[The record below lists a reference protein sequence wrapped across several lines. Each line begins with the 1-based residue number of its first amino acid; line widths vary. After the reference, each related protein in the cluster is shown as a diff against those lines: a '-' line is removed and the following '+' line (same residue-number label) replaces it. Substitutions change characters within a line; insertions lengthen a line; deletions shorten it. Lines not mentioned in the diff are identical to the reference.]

1 MFELF
6 MMCLFAVIGMLL
18 GNLVFNIIIALSN
31 RIETYFDTNVSDDN
45 LLGNKAIIYRNE
57 VEKNSFEK

>member
-31 RIETYFDTNVSDDN
+31 RIETYFDMN
-45 LLGNKAIIYRNE
+45 NKAIIYRNE